1 MKSRLKAGLYFGKKR
16 YADLPERRHRALFT
30 RRSLEDGREVFSFG
44 EGRLQQKLTVS
55 SVFCEFL
62 KAVKAGSC
70 HHGNRWRRPRVPWLG
85 SEGSSNS
92 RSVFFFFFCS
102 WSGRLADWPTNQ
114 DTDRVQQEGAHSN
127 DLAKLVILLTL
138 HFLGMGHQETGFL
151 LYGLITLNI

>member
-92 RSVFFFFFCS
+92 RSVFFFFFALGLDGWLTDQPTKTATACS
-102 WSGRLADWPTNQ
+102 R
-114 DTDRVQQEGAHSN
+114 RE
-127 DLAKLVILLTL
+127 
-138 HFLGMGHQETGFL
+138 
-151 LYGLITLNI
+151 LIATI